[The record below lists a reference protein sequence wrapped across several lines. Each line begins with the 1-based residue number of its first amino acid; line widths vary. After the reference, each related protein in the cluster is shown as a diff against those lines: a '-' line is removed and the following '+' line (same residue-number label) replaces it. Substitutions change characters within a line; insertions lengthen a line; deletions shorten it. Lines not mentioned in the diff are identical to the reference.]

1 MTNVYLI
8 QYQLVGD
15 NFNGE
20 VQNFN
25 LVFTNKDSAET
36 MAYKL
41 TIDNTL
47 LEQMICLLDNDNSNN
62 VYSIRAWVEEL
73 SLVD

>member
-25 LVFTNKDSAET
+25 LVFTNKDNAEK